1 MAVYDNTLTLVTAAA
16 LADFIRRDDLAT
28 CDLTTMPGIG
38 PATAEA
44 LIDYG
49 INNIGQVVGHLL

>member
-1 MAVYDNTLTLVTAAA
+1 MAVYDNELSQVTAAA

-28 CDLTTMPGIG
+28 CDIETMPGIG

-44 LIDYG
+44 LSDYG
-49 INNIGQVVGHLL
+49 INRVGQIVGHLL

>member
-1 MAVYDNTLTLVTAAA
+1 MAVYDPELSVITAAG

-28 CDLTTMPGIG
+28 CDIETMPGIG

-44 LIDYG
+44 LSDYG
-49 INNIGQVVGHLL
+49 INRVGQVVGHLL